1 MATANMI
8 PITLTK
14 TPLVFLD
21 EKLNIVETSFL
32 HKKICI
38 YIHYNTKRSGTQMYP
53 IFTCVVVFCLWLRYE
68 LGKSDKIARKQ
79 KERLLELEHDANF
92 TRRQSLDGLHYI
104 TFSEKV
110 IPIIQI
116 NDSTL
121 NKILSALL
129 VLCNA
134 KIVKLSQYS
143 NTELKK
149 LYGPANL
156 DTLSEYDNNYTTLIR
171 LLQQYA
177 KRLNEL
183 SYDDAAIQV
192 LEYAIS
198 IESDM
203 GSTYKLLADLYH
215 EHGQSDKIHQ
225 LLDNAKQIN
234 PLYRETTVAYIQK
247 YLS

>member
-110 IPIIQI
+110 NSVTRFP
-116 NDSTL
+116 
-121 NKILSALL
+121 K
-129 VLCNA
+129 
-134 KIVKLSQYS
+134 KIVQIPSTALV
-143 NTELKK
+143 
-149 LYGPANL
+149 
-156 DTLSEYDNNYTTLIR
+156 SEIR
-171 LLQQYA
+171 AYHLQ
-177 KRLNEL
+177 R
-183 SYDDAAIQV
+183 
-192 LEYAIS
+192 
-198 IESDM
+198 M
-203 GSTYKLLADLYH
+203 G
-215 EHGQSDKIHQ
+215 
-225 LLDNAKQIN
+225 
-234 PLYRETTVAYIQK
+234 
-247 YLS
+247 